1 MDVVQVAWR
10 AAGSPPHDPL
20 TAEPDECARCGSLE
34 HLTRSRVVSDSFT
47 AFSGWRRPAHSGVC
61 SACAWTYTTARLR
74 AVPFLVDRE
83 AVTLQ
88 ELNGPALARVL
99 TAGHLPVDQA
109 VTVPTRAGRQHV
121 LPRARWGMVT
131 VDELSLSWRAQDAQR
146 MLAALQLVQSY
157 GARPT
162 TLSSS
167 SPPYR
172 WLATHPPG
180 DWQRL
185 QQLWAALG
193 PWRTDPSP
201 WLATVQVIERLTQRA
216 RSG

>member
-10 AAGSPPHDPL
+10 AAGSLPHDPL
-20 TAEPDECARCGSLE
+20 TTEPGECARCGGLE
-34 HLTRSRVVSDSFT
+34 RLTRARVVSDSFT
-47 AFSGWRRPAHSGVC
+47 GFSGWRRPTHSGVC

-74 AVPFLVDRE
+74 AAPFLVDRA

-88 ELNGPALARVL
+88 ELDGPALARAL
-99 TAGHLPVDQA
+99 TGGPLPADQA

-131 VDELSLSWRAQDAQR
+131 VDELPLSWRAEDAQR
-146 MLAALQLVQSY
+146 MLAALQLVQGY

-162 TLSSS
+162 MLAAS

-172 WLATHPPG
+172 WLTAHPPG

-185 QQLWAALG
+185 QQLWASLG

-201 WLATVQVIERLTQRA
+201 WLATVQVVERLTQRA
-216 RSG
+216 RRG